1 MRLIRHTYTLVYY
14 DGVQV
19 FEGRD
24 PIGGHYVGVMTGTVD
39 GLDRYLV
46 TGVIPEQLRQF
57 RSGDLDL
64 RNLLLEASCMGWYFV
79 DVSDDFEKPLV
90 LMQQEG
96 SLEGREFLPEEGF
109 VLHDNPPDDLVVR
122 EARKRNNTVLDV
134 SVSPPEAA
142 EEHRIRVKTLC
153 GLLKHVQTIVEYAY
167 RRAAKECNIRVTD
180 GYLMDAVVPAH
191 SGSFGVTLEAAGS
204 PDLFGFGEIQRGLE
218 RVDLLFESAMEPE
231 TACER
236 MQAHKGHLARSYVN
250 LMRFLSEHDTGMRY
264 AWAGPDFSGP
274 RCGGVS
280 KALARYSG
288 VFSFVY
294 FFFLKSLQERWK

>member
-1 MRLIRHTYTLVYY
+1 
-14 DGVQV
+14 
-19 FEGRD
+19 
-24 PIGGHYVGVMTGTVD
+24 
-39 GLDRYLV
+39 
-46 TGVIPEQLRQF
+46 
-57 RSGDLDL
+57 
-64 RNLLLEASCMGWYFV
+64 MGWYFV

-250 LMRFLSEHDTGMRY
+250 LMRFLSDHDTGMRY

-280 KALARYSG
+280 KALARKLVNELSKVSNLQTEEVIFSG
-288 VFSFVY
+288 DFVKVNRTTGRWG
-294 FFFLKSLQERWK
+294 LETNEGIKSGRMRKNGPSLDGLVVGKRYTFYCSEEIEIFDATGQEDHTHYLEKYEPE